1 MDKNEEPTYQ
11 TNEGKQLRSIYHKI
25 STILG
30 LIDDISTLQ
39 QFISMNVSENVCTV
53 MSDTEIKTIKESL
66 DFKSYLNDKKSIWQ
80 SLNIFEQKLDEN
92 INLLKANIV
101 HLFFNINYMED
112 LTIEAECFF
121 DVAFFDKKDCLAIVF
136 DLIDETTDVTS
147 VIDKI
152 IKGTKQKN
160 LNKSLNTN
168 TMSVGF
174 ESNSIE

>member
-1 MDKNEEPTYQ
+1 MEKNEEPIYQ
-11 TNEGKQLRSIYHKI
+11 SKQGKKLRSIYHKI
-25 STILG
+25 STLLG
-30 LIDDISTLQ
+30 LIDDISNLQ
-39 QFISMNVSENVCTV
+39 QFISMNVSENARTV
-53 MSDTEIKTIKESL
+53 MSDAEIKTIKESL
-66 DFKSYLNDKKSIWQ
+66 DFKSYLNNEKNIWW
-80 SLNIFEQKLDEN
+80 SLDIFEQKLDEN
-92 INLLKANIV
+92 INLLKGNIL

-136 DLIDETTDVTS
+136 DLIDESTDVTS